1 MSRKNC
7 EISLKVQE
15 IIINHYKEGKTLRS
29 IGEIVGRSHS
39 TIQRIVNLYKD
50 AGDILPKSRSG
61 RPKKLTKRIYRAIIK
76 QVQFKD

>member
-50 AGDILPKSRSG
+50 TGDTLS
-61 RPKKLTKRIYRAIIK
+61 KKRKKPHISN
-76 QVQFKD
+76 VQKHLKFAKE